1 MVIPGKR
8 EFMKQGIGNGLSC
21 VICLGAVLALAGC
34 EKKSD
39 TAVVILKE
47 HIPARESGYTPPKK
61 KKSASP
67 VRSRANEEE
76 KATEQEPGTITVDG
90 YIMKPE
96 EQGTGRDPRALNHEQ
111 WIVTVRSTN
120 TGQTF
125 RIQTGR
131 SQFEKVHPPDL
142 VQVVYRVGKYTGTV
156 WDAEIVERK

>member
-1 MVIPGKR
+1 
-8 EFMKQGIGNGLSC
+8 MKKGIRKWLSC
-21 VICLGAVLALAGC
+21 VISLSAILALAGC
-34 EKKSD
+34 EKKSE
-39 TAVVILKE
+39 TAVVLLKE
-47 HIPARESGYTPPKK
+47 HIPVRESGYTPPK

-76 KATEQEPGTITVDG
+76 KTTEQEPGTITVDG
-90 YIMKPE
+90 YIMRLE

-125 RIQTGR
+125 RIQTDR
-131 SQFEKVHPPDL
+131 FQFEKVHPPDL

-156 WDAEIVERK
+156 WDAEIVEQK